1 MIIRIF
7 APLYGIFLIEDK
19 LTWRLMMTYPEIYD
33 KYSWE
38 EARDSIFSKTA
49 NDVESALK
57 KKTKRT
63 PEDFKALVSPAAVPY
78 LEEMASLSQRLTQKR
93 FGKTVQLYAPMYLS
107 NECQNICH
115 YCAFSYDN
123 NIKRITLNE
132 KQVEK
137 EISVLKKMGFDHILI
152 VTGEAHRTV
161 GMDYFRK
168 VLAVVRPHFSHISFE
183 VQPLEEEE
191 YKELASLGVNTV
203 LVYQETY
210 NKEQYKNFHPKG
222 KKSNFYYRLETP
234 DRLGRA
240 GIHKIGLGVLLGLGD
255 QDKYGA
261 GWRTDSF
268 FCALHLQYL
277 EKTYWQTKYSVSFP
291 RLRPIEMASYSGSGG
306 FKTFDTVMTDRE
318 LVQLICAYRIFN
330 EEAELSMSTR
340 ESGNFRNHIIKLG
353 ITTMSA
359 GSRTNPG
366 GYSSGKQS
374 LEQFEI
380 SDERSSEEISEM
392 LRLNGYEPVWKD
404 WDRSFELG

>member
-1 MIIRIF
+1 MR
-7 APLYGIFLIEDK
+7 
-19 LTWRLMMTYPEIYD
+19 TYPEIFD
-33 KYSWE
+33 TYSWE

-49 NDVESALK
+49 NDVESALT

-63 PEDFKALVSPAAVPY
+63 PEDFKSLVSPAAGPY
-78 LEEMASLSQRLTQKR
+78 LEEMAALSHRLTRKR
-93 FGKTVQLYAPMYLS
+93 FGKTIQLYAPMYLS

-123 NIKRITLNE
+123 NIKRITLGE

-137 EISVLKKMGFDHILI
+137 EISALKKMGFDHILI
-152 VTGEAHRTV
+152 VTGEANRTV

-168 VLAVVRPHFSHISFE
+168 ILPLVRQRFSHISFE
-183 VQPLEEEE
+183 VQPLEEKE

-210 NKEQYKNFHPKG
+210 NREQYKSFHPKG

-255 QDKYGA
+255 PDKSGA

-268 FCALHLQYL
+268 FCAMHLQHL

-291 RLRPIEMASYSGSGG
+291 RLRPIEIASYGDNGG
-306 FKTFDTVMTDRE
+306 HNIFKTFDTVMTDRE

-330 EEAELSMSTR
+330 EEAELSISTR
-340 ESGNFRNHIIKLG
+340 ESENFRNHIIKLG
-353 ITTMSA
+353 ITNMSA

-366 GYSSGKQS
+366 GYTSEKQS
-374 LEQFEI
+374 LEQFEV
-380 SDERSSEEISEM
+380 SDERSPEEISGM
-392 LRLNGYEPVWKD
+392 LRSEGYEPVWKD
-404 WDRSFELG
+404 WDRSFELQL